1 MTNQTR
7 KMKAR
12 VLLLLISLVLSVG
25 GFSQGDESKYGD
37 TPEQIKKCKE
47 CLSLYRE
54 YRDQGVESDALN
66 FWRCAL
72 QTCPK
77 SSKALYIDGA
87 DFYGKI
93 LDKIYQDSSKMD
105 MRDAYLDTLMT
116 VYDMRIQYF
125 NEEGKVLGFKAVDL
139 YKYDE
144 SKAAE
149 ANAMLKRAIELRQ
162 METDANTASKYYQ
175 TLFEMYK
182 MDKASKSDLLVE
194 YMPVLDILD
203 YNIARLEDDR
213 YKSRYEKAKKN
224 LDAFFIKIAECEDI
238 YRILG
243 ERIAASPNDI
253 ELNKKSLAVMNKRDC
268 TDDPL
273 YLEVAERVYQDE
285 PTAPAAYSIGIEKL
299 KAKEYSDALKY
310 FEEAIK
316 LCGDCIDANQ
326 YHLRAG
332 QTASILGQT
341 SKARR
346 HANDILKT
354 DPNSG
359 EAYMLIGD
367 AIISGANACDD
378 GKLGKAGAYWLAT
391 DYYQQAKA
399 VDSEVASKANQKIAG
414 YQKYFPPTKDIFF
427 NGYEVGQKYTVECF
441 GETTTVRSS
450 D

>member
-12 VLLLLISLVLSVG
+12 LLLLTTSLILAIG
-25 GFSQGDESKYGD
+25 GFAQDDSKYGD
-37 TPEQIKKCKE
+37 TPEQVKKCKE

-54 YRDQGVESDALN
+54 YRDQGVTEDALS

-87 DFYGKI
+87 DFYGDI
-93 LDKIYQDSSKMD
+93 LDEIYQDSSKME

-139 YKYDE
+139 FKYDE

-149 ANAMLKRAIELRQ
+149 ANSMLKRAIELRE
-162 METDANTASKYYQ
+162 MDTDANTASKYYQ

-182 MDKASKSDLLVE
+182 MDKANKSDLLVE

-224 LDAFFIKIAECEDI
+224 LDAFFIKIAECDDI

-273 YLEVAERVYQDE
+273 YLEVAERVYKDE

-310 FEEAIK
+310 FEEALK
-316 LCGDCIDANQ
+316 LCGSCIDANK

-332 QTASILGQT
+332 QTASILGQS

-354 DPNSG
+354 EPNSG
-359 EAYMLIGD
+359 EAYLLIGD
-367 AIISGANACDD
+367 AIISAAKTCDD

-399 VDSEVASKANQKIAG
+399 VDSEVASKANQKISG
-414 YQKYFPPTKDIFF
+414 YQKYFPTQKDIFF

-441 GETTTVRSS
+441 GESTTVRSS